1 MFTYI
6 IFVTAILKGVKTAIV
21 MRSMAKKEM
30 RVATELSIAIMMTL
44 KDMIITKVAAMSKIA
59 VSATTPNKRQ
69 K

>member
-6 IFVTAILKGVKTAIV
+6 IFVTAILKGVKIAIV
-21 MRSMAKKEM
+21 MISMAKKEM
-30 RVATELSIAIMMTL
+30 RVATELSIAIMVTL

-59 VSATTPNKRQ
+59 VSAIIPNKRQ

>member
-44 KDMIITKVAAMSKIA
+44 KDMIITKVAAMRKIA